1 MPNPKKLQ
9 VGDRVRFVCLPDEW
23 DDPLRTVPLESVEF
37 MEAMIARTWPSRICE
52 VDEYGTPWI
61 CARIRKNGE
70 IEYHCWGILE
80 KTGWRKV
87 RSGT

>member
-1 MPNPKKLQ
+1 MPDPKRLK

-23 DDPLRTVPLESVEF
+23 DDPLQTVPPESVEF
-37 MEAMIARTWPSRICE
+37 MKAMIARNGASRVCE

-61 CARIRKNGE
+61 CARIRRGGKVE
-70 IEYHCWGILE
+70 HHSWGILE

-87 RSGT
+87 QPRA